1 MILSGNDIVKYGIV
15 SDVETNAIQPNSI
28 DLKLTGVYY
37 PVTKEIG
44 KKLSEE
50 DFHEVDKFVIKDI
63 SAWRS
68 SKKTSTNYYHLDYDT
83 KYLFGVQKINLSPR
97 LLPTTTIENDQLC
110 ATYEKKYFTAEIK
123 PKSSWSRRGWTMS
136 PNHFDSGFAGD
147 GAVIIR
153 TPQHQDGMPSQITVN
168 TDMYFAQLVVSD
180 AYPTENYNGQYQG
193 SKF

>member
-1 MILSGNDIVKYGIV
+1 MILSGKDIVKYGIV
-15 SDVETNAIQPNSI
+15 SDVEADAIQPNSI

-37 PVTKEIG
+37 PVTKELG

-50 DFHEVDKFVIKDI
+50 DFEEVFCRYGPLNKYNDKRIVKYD
-63 SAWRS
+63 
-68 SKKTSTNYYHLDYDT
+68 LDYDT
-83 KYLFGVQKINLSPR
+83 KYLFGVQKIDLSPR
-97 LLPTTTIENDQLC
+97 EPPHDIMNNRKMYWGNDP
-110 ATYEKKYFTAEIK
+110 KYFTAEIK
-123 PKSSWSRRGWTMS
+123 PKSSWSRRGWMMS
-136 PNHFDSGFAGD
+136 PNHFDSGFAGN

>member
-1 MILSGNDIVKYGIV
+1 MILSGQQILEYGIV
-15 SDVETNAIQPNSI
+15 EKSDNVNPQPNSI

-50 DFHEVDKFVIKDI
+50 DFHEVDKSFTIEKNFPDKYSVEEI
-63 SAWRS
+63 
-68 SKKTSTNYYHLDYDT
+68 YEYELDYDT

-123 PKSSWSRRGWTMS
+123 PKSSWSIRSWEFFGNLWDT
-136 PNHFDSGFAGD
+136 GFSNTGFIL
-147 GAVIIR
+147 VR
-153 TPQHQDGMPSQITVN
+153 TPQFRKGMPEKITVN
-168 TDMYFAQLVVSD
+168 TDMYFAQLKVSD
-180 AYPTENYNGQYQG
+180 AYPTENYVRVMGR
-193 SKF
+193 

>member
-1 MILSGNDIVKYGIV
+1 MILSGQQILEYGIV
-15 SDVETNAIQPNSI
+15 EKSDNVNPQPNSI

-50 DFHEVDKFVIKDI
+50 DFHEVDKSFTIEKNFPDKYSVEEI
-63 SAWRS
+63 
-68 SKKTSTNYYHLDYDT
+68 YEYELDYDT

-123 PKSSWSRRGWTMS
+123 PKSSWSRRGWMMS
-136 PNHFDSGFAGD
+136 PNHFDSGFVGD

>member
-1 MILSGNDIVKYGIV
+1 MILSGNDIVKFGIV
-15 SDVETNAIQPNSI
+15 SDVEANGIQPNSI

-37 PVTKEIG
+37 PVTKPIEI
-44 KKLSEE
+44 KLTDNDFTKVDFETSWINDYE
-50 DFHEVDKFVIKDI
+50 DVVFQY
-63 SAWRS
+63 R
-68 SKKTSTNYYHLDYDT
+68 LDYDT
-83 KYLFGVQKINLSPR
+83 KYLFGVQKIDLSPR
-97 LLPTTTIENDQLC
+97 RILDEYREVFEPSLLV
-110 ATYEKKYFTAEIK
+110 YFTAEIK

-136 PNHFDSGFAGD
+136 PNHFDSGFAGN

>member
-1 MILSGNDIVKYGIV
+1 MILSGQQILEYGIV
-15 SDVETNAIQPNSI
+15 EKSDNVAIQPNSI

-50 DFHEVDKFVIKDI
+50 DFHEVDKSFTIEKNFPDKYSVEEI
-63 SAWRS
+63 
-68 SKKTSTNYYHLDYDT
+68 YEYELDYDT

-123 PKSSWSRRGWTMS
+123 PKSSWSIRSWEFFGNLWDT
-136 PNHFDSGFAGD
+136 GFSNTGFIL
-147 GAVIIR
+147 VR
-153 TPQHQDGMPSQITVN
+153 TPQFRKGMPEKITVN
-168 TDMYFAQLVVSD
+168 TDMYFAQLKVSD
-180 AYPTENYNGQYQG
+180 AYPTENYVRVMGR
-193 SKF
+193 